1 MESLGEA
8 NKTIEKADEAEER
21 SGSKDT
27 ETTSAKEK
35 DEEKVSGA
43 DVRESASETN
53 AAAETDLSAEQQTMA
68 YASVDVRL

>member
-35 DEEKVSGA
+35 DEKVSGA
-43 DVRESASETN
+43 DVRESAFETN